1 MRMMT
6 TILALLSA
14 VLAIAVV
21 YNGARVAL
29 AERARDLASLR
40 VLGFTRA
47 EVWRILVGEMAIA
60 VGAGVPLGI
69 GLGRLLAAAALTG
82 MAADE
87 FRLPLVITAGTYLL
101 ASLVVVGSSVLSTL
115 QLRRLINR
123 LDLVEVLK
131 TRE

>member
-1 MRMMT
+1 V
-6 TILALLSA
+6 LSA
-14 VLAIAVV
+14 SLAVAVV

-29 AERARDLASLR
+29 SERARDLASLR

-47 EVWRILVGEMAIA
+47 EVSTILLGEMA
-60 VGAGVPLGI
+60 VVLVFGVPLGLA
-69 GLGRLLAAAALTG
+69 LGRWFAGRAIMG

-87 FRLPLVITAGTYLL
+87 FRLPLVIAPSTYVL
-101 ASLVVVGSSVLSTL
+101 ATLVVVGASLLSGL
-115 QLRRLINR
+115 QMRRLIDR